1 MSLLAQDGIG
11 KFSKGKFSFKCHC
24 SIWIFKNIFL
34 LCVSSFSFLEWKV
47 DNKIKQTAFLPGI

>member
-1 MSLLAQDGIG
+1 MCLFWHKMELQILQG
-11 KFSKGKFSFKCHC
+11 KVFIQMPMFHLN
-24 SIWIFKNIFL
+24 IKNIFL